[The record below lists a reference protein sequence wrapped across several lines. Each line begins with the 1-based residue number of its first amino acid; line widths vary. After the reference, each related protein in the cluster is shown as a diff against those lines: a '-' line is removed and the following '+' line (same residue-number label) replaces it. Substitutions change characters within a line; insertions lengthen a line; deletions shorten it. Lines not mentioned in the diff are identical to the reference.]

1 MSVVC
6 QNPELPTHEIADG
19 ARKVTLSAI
28 VVWGQ
33 QDLRADWTGDYV
45 FCSFAC
51 LSQWAGTRAAD
62 HDGVVLRDGTEVEAL
77 QPAEVTALEAPAPA
91 PVVTRSTPKPAA

>member
-6 QNPELPTHEIADG
+6 QNPDRDRHEIPDG
-19 ARKVTLSAI
+19 GRKLTLTGI

-33 QDLRADWTGDYV
+33 QDLRDDWTGSYV

-51 LSQWAGTRAAD
+51 LSEWAAARASD
-62 HDGVVLRDGTEVEAL
+62 HDGVVLREGATEQL
-77 QPAEVTALEAPAPA
+77 QPEDVVALEAAPAAAVAREPAP
-91 PVVTRSTPKPAA
+91 PVAG